1 MSTIQHKP
9 TKPKHR
15 ASGSDEGYSRAELPT
30 VADIKRTREAMKK
43 RGYVQFTAKQ
53 AMRRLFGR

>member
-15 ASGSDEGYSRAELPT
+15 AGSDEGYSRKELPT
-30 VADIKRTREAMKK
+30 VADIKRTREVLKK
-43 RGYVQFTAKQ
+43 KGYVHFTAKQ
-53 AMRRLFGR
+53 AMKRLFR